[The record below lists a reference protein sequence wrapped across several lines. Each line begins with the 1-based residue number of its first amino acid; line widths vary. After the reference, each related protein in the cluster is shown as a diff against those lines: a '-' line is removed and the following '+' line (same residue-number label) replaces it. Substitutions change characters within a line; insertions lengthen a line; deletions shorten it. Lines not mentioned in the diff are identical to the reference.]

1 MLGTAP
7 LNEPDTRVELRALTA
22 ELLSRH
28 LPPEKALAT
37 DRAGSFD
44 RSLWLR
50 FGEAGLLGLAADE
63 ARGGSGGTVGDAVA
77 VTEEIARVLPSL
89 AVDYV
94 LSGMAMRM
102 LAEPDCGAVSAWL
115 PEVAAG
121 RMICSY
127 GLSEPEAGTDLLAL
141 RTRAAEVKGEWRVT
155 GQKTWI
161 SLAGEADY
169 VFVLCR
175 TDPPQEGRR
184 SRGLSLIA
192 VPTDQPGVTVR
203 RVHLAGMRAA
213 MTCEVFFDDAV
224 APLENLVG
232 ERGRGMRV
240 LSKALDVERVM
251 AAAISLGI
259 ARGAL
264 DLHIAYAKERTAFG
278 RPIGAFQAIQHPQ
291 RTASRNSPRPA
302 PSSND
307 GSHAGIRPGGARARR
322 DGQAVRGGSGGPHRR
337 PGDAR
342 DGRDGARRGIRH
354 ADVLPRCPAPAIQ
367 PHQQRDGP
375 QRAGRGARPTEE
387 LLMFDGIDY
396 VVLPAADIEPLRRL
410 YVDLFGFTEVDVDDQ
425 PDPAWQR
432 LWQLPAPPRRS
443 VTLAKPKSAGGWI
456 RLAEVP
462 GLPAPAPAQR
472 PDRVGPY
479 ALDFYLR
486 DADAVEQRIERGGWT
501 FRSPAVHYHLP
512 GTTIPV
518 RERML
523 NQTHSG
529 LLHALVQY
537 RPRGTRCVIDHDPN
551 EDASEV
557 AAAVFLTDRFEEAT
571 AFARDVLGGG
581 STTRAG
587 STGRRLNR
595 CLAWRLV
602 KAWRSRCSAARIS
615 QRPPGV
621 RQSLPRRSAGRAA
634 GPVPRVIASCGMP
647 DLDALRARL
656 AAGDYGQLT
665 GPITVGGVRH
675 LALASHYGAAFVFFQ
690 RP

>member
-278 RPIGAFQAIQHPQ
+278 RPIGAFLAIQHPAADSIAEF
-291 RTASRNSPRPA
+291 TA
-302 PSSND
+302 
-307 GSHAGIRPGGARARR
+307 ARALVNTTVAMLES
-322 DGQAVRGGSGGPHRR
+322 GQEAL
-337 PGDAR
+337 A
-342 DGRDGARRGIRH
+342 H
-354 ADVLPRCPAPAIQ
+354 AAMAKL
-367 PHQQRDGP
+367 
-375 QRAGRGARPTEE
+375 
-387 LLMFDGIDY
+387 F
-396 VVLPAADIEPLRRL
+396 AA
-410 YVDLFGFTEVDVDDQ
+410 
-425 PDPAWQR
+425 
-432 LWQLPAPPRRS
+432 
-443 VTLAKPKSAGGWI
+443 
-456 RLAEVP
+456 
-462 GLPAPAPAQR
+462 
-472 PDRVGPY
+472 
-479 ALDFYLR
+479 
-486 DADAVEQRIERGGWT
+486 
-501 FRSPAVHYHLP
+501 
-512 GTTIPV
+512 
-518 RERML
+518 
-523 NQTHSG
+523 
-529 LLHALVQY
+529 
-537 RPRGTRCVIDHDPN
+537 
-551 EDASEV
+551 
-557 AAAVFLTDRFEEAT
+557 EA
-571 AFARDVLGGG
+571 
-581 STTRAG
+581 
-587 STGRRLNR
+587 
-595 CLAWRLV
+595 
-602 KAWRSRCSAARIS
+602 AARIVDRGMRAMGAMGLAEES
-615 QRPPGV
+615 AMQMYFRDARLQLFSPISNEMV
-621 RQSLPRRSAGRAA
+621 RNVLGEALGLPRS
-634 GPVPRVIASCGMP
+634 
-647 DLDALRARL
+647 
-656 AAGDYGQLT
+656 Y
-665 GPITVGGVRH
+665 
-675 LALASHYGAAFVFFQ
+675 
-690 RP
+690 